1 MKKKRCLS
9 VVIISLLLGISCFIM
24 AGCANKDNED
34 KDDTK
39 IEQNLDKKEDAED
52 FNKKDENLNDYF
64 GFDDKENKTLDS
76 DKDIK
81 DKENIESNN
90 DTKQTNI
97 DETQQLNIDNEINS
111 KDEVKKDDDKNFSD
125 VKSKSSKESNDNSKN
140 KKVKKKSGF
149 KRGIALVAGAVIV
162 AILGGAIGAGGVYYA
177 FKNSIPVST
186 LENNSNT
193 SVNPPAFKGEDGA
206 LTVPQVVEKV
216 TPAVVGVSTKSLV
229 RDQFFNVK
237 EQEGLGSGFIINE
250 DGYVVTN
257 YHVINGAQEVKV
269 IFSDGKEVNAKV
281 VNYDAERDIA
291 VIKITDDVKM
301 PGIAQLGDSSTVK
314 AGEEVIAIGNPLGKE
329 FSSTV
334 TKGIV
339 SSPNRKMK
347 TENGNVL
354 DYIQTD
360 AAINPG
366 NSGGPLINSKGEV
379 IGINTA
385 KKVGEDIEGI
395 GFAIPINEVKTRLG
409 SLSKPILKLGI
420 TARTV
425 TPELAKENKLEE
437 GVYVVG
443 VQEFSPAEKAGLKIG
458 DLIVEFGGKRV
469 KTLEELNQVKSQY
482 NDGDSVPVEIIRD
495 GKKVNL
501 NLTLVAN

>member
-1 MKKKRCLS
+1 MS
-9 VVIISLLLGISCFIM
+9 
-24 AGCANKDNED
+24 
-34 KDDTK
+34 
-39 IEQNLDKKEDAED
+39 D

-111 KDEVKKDDDKNFSD
+111 KDEVKKEDDKNFSD
-125 VKSKSSKESNDNSKN
+125 VKAKSSKESNDNSKN

-301 PGIAQLGDSSTVK
+301 PGIAELGDSSTVK

>member
-1 MKKKRCLS
+1 MS
-9 VVIISLLLGISCFIM
+9 
-24 AGCANKDNED
+24 
-34 KDDTK
+34 
-39 IEQNLDKKEDAED
+39 D

-76 DKDIK
+76 DKDIE
-81 DKENIESNN
+81 DKENIELNN

-97 DETQQLNIDNEINS
+97 DETQQLNIDNKINS
-111 KDEVKKDDDKNFSD
+111 KDEVKREEDKNSSD
-125 VKSKSSKESNDNSKN
+125 IKAKSSKESNDNNKN

-162 AILGGAIGAGGVYYA
+162 AMLGGVIGAGGVYYA
-177 FKNSIPVST
+177 FKNSIPVSK

-193 SVNPPAFKGEDGA
+193 SANPPEFKGEDGA

-250 DGYVVTN
+250 EGYVVTN

-281 VNYDAERDIA
+281 INYDAERDIA
-291 VIKITDDVKM
+291 VIKITGDVKM

-458 DLIVEFGGKRV
+458 DLIIEFGGKRV
-469 KTLEELNQVKSQY
+469 KTLEELNQAKSQY

>member
-1 MKKKRCLS
+1 MS
-9 VVIISLLLGISCFIM
+9 
-24 AGCANKDNED
+24 
-34 KDDTK
+34 
-39 IEQNLDKKEDAED
+39 D

-64 GFDDKENKTLDS
+64 GFDDKENKDLGS
-76 DKDIK
+76 GKDTQ
-81 DKENIESNN
+81 DKENVELNN
-90 DTKQTNI
+90 DTNQTDI
-97 DETQQLNIDNEINS
+97 EQTQHLNIDNEINS

-140 KKVKKKSGF
+140 KKVKKKNGF
-149 KRGIALVAGAVIV
+149 KRGIAMIAGAVIV
-162 AILGGAIGAGGVYYA
+162 AMLGGAIGAGGVYYA
-177 FKNSIPVST
+177 FKNRIPVST
-186 LENNSNT
+186 LENTSNNAA
-193 SVNPPAFKGEDGA
+193 NPPAFKGEDGA

-250 DGYVVTN
+250 EGYVVTN

-281 VNYDAERDIA
+281 INYDAERDIA

-458 DLIVEFGGKRV
+458 DLIIEFGGKRV
-469 KTLEELNQVKSQY
+469 KTLEELNQAKSQY

>member
-1 MKKKRCLS
+1 MS
-9 VVIISLLLGISCFIM
+9 
-24 AGCANKDNED
+24 
-34 KDDTK
+34 
-39 IEQNLDKKEDAED
+39 D

-193 SVNPPAFKGEDGA
+193 SVNPPAFKGEDGE

-250 DGYVVTN
+250 EGYVVTN

>member
-1 MKKKRCLS
+1 MS
-9 VVIISLLLGISCFIM
+9 
-24 AGCANKDNED
+24 
-34 KDDTK
+34 
-39 IEQNLDKKEDAED
+39 D

-111 KDEVKKDDDKNFSD
+111 QDEVKKEDDKNFSD
-125 VKSKSSKESNDNSKN
+125 VKAKSSKESNDNSKN

>member
-1 MKKKRCLS
+1 MS
-9 VVIISLLLGISCFIM
+9 
-24 AGCANKDNED
+24 
-34 KDDTK
+34 
-39 IEQNLDKKEDAED
+39 D

-76 DKDIK
+76 DKDIE
-81 DKENIESNN
+81 DKENIELNN

-97 DETQQLNIDNEINS
+97 DETQQLNIDNKINS
-111 KDEVKKDDDKNFSD
+111 KDEVKREEDKNSSD
-125 VKSKSSKESNDNSKN
+125 IKAKSSKESNDNNKN

-162 AILGGAIGAGGVYYA
+162 AMLGGVIGAGGVYYA
-177 FKNSIPVST
+177 FKNSIPVSK

-193 SVNPPAFKGEDGA
+193 SANPPEFKGEDGA

-250 DGYVVTN
+250 EGYVVTN

-458 DLIVEFGGKRV
+458 DLIIEFGGKRV
-469 KTLEELNQVKSQY
+469 KTLEELNQAKSQY

>member
-1 MKKKRCLS
+1 MS
-9 VVIISLLLGISCFIM
+9 
-24 AGCANKDNED
+24 
-34 KDDTK
+34 
-39 IEQNLDKKEDAED
+39 D

-501 NLTLVAN
+501 NLTLVA

>member
-1 MKKKRCLS
+1 MS
-9 VVIISLLLGISCFIM
+9 
-24 AGCANKDNED
+24 
-34 KDDTK
+34 
-39 IEQNLDKKEDAED
+39 D

-162 AILGGAIGAGGVYYA
+162 AILGGAIGAGGVYYV

-250 DGYVVTN
+250 DGYIVTN

>member
-1 MKKKRCLS
+1 MS
-9 VVIISLLLGISCFIM
+9 
-24 AGCANKDNED
+24 
-34 KDDTK
+34 
-39 IEQNLDKKEDAED
+39 D

-469 KTLEELNQVKSQY
+469 KTLEELNQAKSQY
-482 NDGDSVPVEIIRD
+482 NDGDSVPVEVIRD

>member
-1 MKKKRCLS
+1 MS
-9 VVIISLLLGISCFIM
+9 
-24 AGCANKDNED
+24 
-34 KDDTK
+34 
-39 IEQNLDKKEDAED
+39 D

-111 KDEVKKDDDKNFSD
+111 KDEVKKDDDKNFAD
-125 VKSKSSKESNDNSKN
+125 VKSKSSKESNNNSKN

-149 KRGIALVAGAVIV
+149 KRGLVLVAGAVIV

-193 SVNPPAFKGEDGA
+193 SINPPAFKGEDGA

>member
-1 MKKKRCLS
+1 MS
-9 VVIISLLLGISCFIM
+9 
-24 AGCANKDNED
+24 
-34 KDDTK
+34 
-39 IEQNLDKKEDAED
+39 D

-111 KDEVKKDDDKNFSD
+111 KDEVKKDDDKNFAD
-125 VKSKSSKESNDNSKN
+125 VKSKSSKESNNNSKN

-149 KRGIALVAGAVIV
+149 KRGLVLVAGAVIV

>member
-1 MKKKRCLS
+1 MS
-9 VVIISLLLGISCFIM
+9 
-24 AGCANKDNED
+24 
-34 KDDTK
+34 
-39 IEQNLDKKEDAED
+39 D

-111 KDEVKKDDDKNFSD
+111 KDEVKKEDDKNFSD
-125 VKSKSSKESNDNSKN
+125 VKAKSSKESNDNSKN

-186 LENNSNT
+186 LENNINT

>member
-1 MKKKRCLS
+1 MS
-9 VVIISLLLGISCFIM
+9 
-24 AGCANKDNED
+24 
-34 KDDTK
+34 
-39 IEQNLDKKEDAED
+39 D

-76 DKDIK
+76 DKDIE
-81 DKENIESNN
+81 DKENIELNN

-97 DETQQLNIDNEINS
+97 DETQQLNIDNKINS
-111 KDEVKKDDDKNFSD
+111 KDEVKREEDKNSSD
-125 VKSKSSKESNDNSKN
+125 IKAKSSKESNDNNKN

-162 AILGGAIGAGGVYYA
+162 AMLGGVIGAGGVYYA
-177 FKNSIPVST
+177 FKNSIPVSK

-193 SVNPPAFKGEDGA
+193 SANPPAFKGEDGA

-250 DGYVVTN
+250 EGYVVTN

-281 VNYDAERDIA
+281 INYDAERDIA

-458 DLIVEFGGKRV
+458 DLIIEFGGKRV
-469 KTLEELNQVKSQY
+469 KTLEELNQAKSQY

>member
-1 MKKKRCLS
+1 MS
-9 VVIISLLLGISCFIM
+9 
-24 AGCANKDNED
+24 
-34 KDDTK
+34 
-39 IEQNLDKKEDAED
+39 D

-76 DKDIK
+76 EKDIK
-81 DKENIESNN
+81 DKVNTESNN

-97 DETQQLNIDNEINS
+97 DETQHLNIDNEINS
-111 KDEVKKDDDKNFSD
+111 KEEVKREENT
-125 VKSKSSKESNDNSKN
+125 KSSNEKAKGVKDSNDNSKN

-149 KRGIALVAGAVIV
+149 KRGIALIAGAVIV
-162 AILGGAIGAGGVYYA
+162 AILGGAIGAGGVYCA

-250 DGYVVTN
+250 EGYVVTN

-281 VNYDAERDIA
+281 INYDPERDIA

-458 DLIVEFGGKRV
+458 DLIIEFGGKRV
-469 KTLEELNQVKSQY
+469 KTLEELNQAKSQY

>member
-1 MKKKRCLS
+1 MS
-9 VVIISLLLGISCFIM
+9 
-24 AGCANKDNED
+24 
-34 KDDTK
+34 
-39 IEQNLDKKEDAED
+39 D

-193 SVNPPAFKGEDGA
+193 SVNPPEFKGEDGA

>member
-1 MKKKRCLS
+1 MS
-9 VVIISLLLGISCFIM
+9 
-24 AGCANKDNED
+24 
-34 KDDTK
+34 
-39 IEQNLDKKEDAED
+39 D

-385 KKVGEDIEGI
+385 KKVGEDIDGI
-395 GFAIPINEVKTRLG
+395 GFAFPINEVKWRLG

>member
-1 MKKKRCLS
+1 MS
-9 VVIISLLLGISCFIM
+9 
-24 AGCANKDNED
+24 
-34 KDDTK
+34 
-39 IEQNLDKKEDAED
+39 D

-250 DGYVVTN
+250 EGYVVTN

-281 VNYDAERDIA
+281 INYDPERDIA

>member
-1 MKKKRCLS
+1 MS
-9 VVIISLLLGISCFIM
+9 
-24 AGCANKDNED
+24 
-34 KDDTK
+34 
-39 IEQNLDKKEDAED
+39 D

-64 GFDDKENKTLDS
+64 GFDDKENKTFDS

-111 KDEVKKDDDKNFSD
+111 KDEVKKEDDKNFSD
-125 VKSKSSKESNDNSKN
+125 VKAKSSKESNDNSKN

>member
-1 MKKKRCLS
+1 
-9 VVIISLLLGISCFIM
+9 
-24 AGCANKDNED
+24 
-34 KDDTK
+34 
-39 IEQNLDKKEDAED
+39 
-52 FNKKDENLNDYF
+52 
-64 GFDDKENKTLDS
+64 
-76 DKDIK
+76 
-81 DKENIESNN
+81 
-90 DTKQTNI
+90 
-97 DETQQLNIDNEINS
+97 
-111 KDEVKKDDDKNFSD
+111 
-125 VKSKSSKESNDNSKN
+125 
-140 KKVKKKSGF
+140 
-149 KRGIALVAGAVIV
+149 
-162 AILGGAIGAGGVYYA
+162 
-177 FKNSIPVST
+177 
-186 LENNSNT
+186 
-193 SVNPPAFKGEDGA
+193 
-206 LTVPQVVEKV
+206 
-216 TPAVVGVSTKSLV
+216 
-229 RDQFFNVK
+229 
-237 EQEGLGSGFIINE
+237 
-250 DGYVVTN
+250 
-257 YHVINGAQEVKV
+257 
-269 IFSDGKEVNAKV
+269 
-281 VNYDAERDIA
+281 
-291 VIKITDDVKM
+291 
-301 PGIAQLGDSSTVK
+301 
-314 AGEEVIAIGNPLGKE
+314 
-329 FSSTV
+329 
-334 TKGIV
+334 
-339 SSPNRKMK
+339 MK

-469 KTLEELNQVKSQY
+469 KTLEELNQAKSQY

>member
-1 MKKKRCLS
+1 MS
-9 VVIISLLLGISCFIM
+9 
-24 AGCANKDNED
+24 
-34 KDDTK
+34 
-39 IEQNLDKKEDAED
+39 D

-97 DETQQLNIDNEINS
+97 DETQHLNIDNEINS

>member
-1 MKKKRCLS
+1 MS
-9 VVIISLLLGISCFIM
+9 
-24 AGCANKDNED
+24 
-34 KDDTK
+34 
-39 IEQNLDKKEDAED
+39 D

-291 VIKITDDVKM
+291 VIKITDDVRM

>member
-1 MKKKRCLS
+1 MS
-9 VVIISLLLGISCFIM
+9 
-24 AGCANKDNED
+24 
-34 KDDTK
+34 
-39 IEQNLDKKEDAED
+39 D

-76 DKDIK
+76 EKDIK
-81 DKENIESNN
+81 DKVNTESNN

-97 DETQQLNIDNEINS
+97 DETQHLNIDNEINS
-111 KDEVKKDDDKNFSD
+111 KEEVKREENTESSHEKAKGVKD
-125 VKSKSSKESNDNSKN
+125 SNDNSKN

-149 KRGIALVAGAVIV
+149 KRGIALIAGAVIV
-162 AILGGAIGAGGVYYA
+162 AILGGAIGAGGVYCA

-250 DGYVVTN
+250 EGYVVTN

-281 VNYDAERDIA
+281 INYDPERDIA

-458 DLIVEFGGKRV
+458 DLIIEFGGKRV
-469 KTLEELNQVKSQY
+469 KTLEELNQAKSQY

-495 GKKVNL
+495 GKKVDL

>member
-1 MKKKRCLS
+1 MS
-9 VVIISLLLGISCFIM
+9 
-24 AGCANKDNED
+24 
-34 KDDTK
+34 
-39 IEQNLDKKEDAED
+39 D

-76 DKDIK
+76 DKDIE

-90 DTKQTNI
+90 DTKQTKI
-97 DETQQLNIDNEINS
+97 DETQQLNIDNKINS
-111 KDEVKKDDDKNFSD
+111 KDEVKKEDDKNSSD
-125 VKSKSSKESNDNSKN
+125 IKAKSSKESNDNNKN

-186 LENNSNT
+186 LENNSNA

-469 KTLEELNQVKSQY
+469 KTLEELNQAKSQY
-482 NDGDSVPVEIIRD
+482 NDGDSVPVEVIRD

>member
-1 MKKKRCLS
+1 MS
-9 VVIISLLLGISCFIM
+9 
-24 AGCANKDNED
+24 
-34 KDDTK
+34 
-39 IEQNLDKKEDAED
+39 D

-76 DKDIK
+76 EKDIK
-81 DKENIESNN
+81 DKVNTESNN

-97 DETQQLNIDNEINS
+97 DETQHLNIDNEINS
-111 KDEVKKDDDKNFSD
+111 KEEVKREENT
-125 VKSKSSKESNDNSKN
+125 KSSHEKAKGVKDSNDNSKN

-149 KRGIALVAGAVIV
+149 KRGIALIAGAVIV
-162 AILGGAIGAGGVYYA
+162 AILGGAIGAGGVYCA

-250 DGYVVTN
+250 EGYVVTN

-281 VNYDAERDIA
+281 INYDPERDIA

-301 PGIAQLGDSSTVK
+301 PGIAELGDSSTVK

-458 DLIVEFGGKRV
+458 DLIIEFGGKRV
-469 KTLEELNQVKSQY
+469 KTLEELNQAKSQY

-495 GKKVNL
+495 GKKVDL

>member
-1 MKKKRCLS
+1 MS
-9 VVIISLLLGISCFIM
+9 
-24 AGCANKDNED
+24 
-34 KDDTK
+34 
-39 IEQNLDKKEDAED
+39 D

-193 SVNPPAFKGEDGA
+193 SVNPPAFKGKDGA

>member
-1 MKKKRCLS
+1 MS
-9 VVIISLLLGISCFIM
+9 
-24 AGCANKDNED
+24 
-34 KDDTK
+34 
-39 IEQNLDKKEDAED
+39 D

-111 KDEVKKDDDKNFSD
+111 KDEVKKDDDKNFAD

>member
-1 MKKKRCLS
+1 MS
-9 VVIISLLLGISCFIM
+9 
-24 AGCANKDNED
+24 
-34 KDDTK
+34 
-39 IEQNLDKKEDAED
+39 D

-90 DTKQTNI
+90 DKKQTNI

-111 KDEVKKDDDKNFSD
+111 KDEVKKDDDKNFAD
-125 VKSKSSKESNDNSKN
+125 VKSKSSKESNNNSKN

-149 KRGIALVAGAVIV
+149 KRGLVLVAGAVIV

>member
-1 MKKKRCLS
+1 MS
-9 VVIISLLLGISCFIM
+9 
-24 AGCANKDNED
+24 
-34 KDDTK
+34 
-39 IEQNLDKKEDAED
+39 D

-64 GFDDKENKTLDS
+64 GFDEKENKNLDS
-76 DKDIK
+76 DKSTENKEKVEIK
-81 DKENIESNN
+81 N
-90 DTKQTNI
+90 DTQQQNI
-97 DETQQLNIDNEINS
+97 DETQQLNIDEEIITNEEN
-111 KDEVKKDDDKNFSD
+111 KDENLNSHDTKED
-125 VKSKSSKESNDNSKN
+125 VNKSKNELKK
-140 KKVKKKSGF
+140 KKVKKKSSL
-149 KRGIALVAGAVIV
+149 KKGIAIIAGVIIV
-162 AILGGAIGAGGVYYA
+162 AILGGAVGAGGVYYA
-177 FKNSIPVST
+177 FKNSIPANT
-186 LENNSNT
+186 LDGNGGT
-193 SVNPPAFKGEDGA
+193 ANPPSFKGEDGA

-250 DGYVVTN
+250 EGYVVTN

-301 PGIAQLGDSSTVK
+301 PGIAQLGDSATVK

-339 SSPNRKMK
+339 SSPNRKMS

-425 TPELAKENKLEE
+425 TPELAKENSLEE

-458 DLIVEFGGKRV
+458 DLIIEFGGKRV
-469 KTLEELNQVKSQY
+469 KTLEELNQSKAQY
-482 NDGDSVPVEIIRD
+482 NDGDSVPVQIIRD

>member
-1 MKKKRCLS
+1 MS
-9 VVIISLLLGISCFIM
+9 
-24 AGCANKDNED
+24 
-34 KDDTK
+34 
-39 IEQNLDKKEDAED
+39 D

-193 SVNPPAFKGEDGA
+193 SVNPPAFKVEDGA

>member
-1 MKKKRCLS
+1 MS
-9 VVIISLLLGISCFIM
+9 
-24 AGCANKDNED
+24 
-34 KDDTK
+34 
-39 IEQNLDKKEDAED
+39 D

-458 DLIVEFGGKRV
+458 DLIVEFGGIRV

>member
-1 MKKKRCLS
+1 MS
-9 VVIISLLLGISCFIM
+9 
-24 AGCANKDNED
+24 
-34 KDDTK
+34 
-39 IEQNLDKKEDAED
+39 D
-52 FNKKDENLNDYF
+52 FNKKNENLNDYF

-193 SVNPPAFKGEDGA
+193 SVNPPAFKGEDGE

>member
-1 MKKKRCLS
+1 MS
-9 VVIISLLLGISCFIM
+9 
-24 AGCANKDNED
+24 
-34 KDDTK
+34 
-39 IEQNLDKKEDAED
+39 D

-76 DKDIK
+76 EKDIK
-81 DKENIESNN
+81 DKVNTESNN

-97 DETQQLNIDNEINS
+97 DETQHLNIDNEIN
-111 KDEVKKDDDKNFSD
+111 
-125 VKSKSSKESNDNSKN
+125 SKESNDNSKN

>member
-1 MKKKRCLS
+1 MS
-9 VVIISLLLGISCFIM
+9 
-24 AGCANKDNED
+24 
-34 KDDTK
+34 
-39 IEQNLDKKEDAED
+39 D

-64 GFDDKENKTLDS
+64 GFDDKENKDLGS
-76 DKDIK
+76 GKDTQ
-81 DKENIESNN
+81 DKENVELNN
-90 DTKQTNI
+90 DTNQTDI
-97 DETQQLNIDNEINS
+97 EQTQHLNIDDKINS
-111 KDEVKKDDDKNFSD
+111 KEEVKQEEDPKVSD
-125 VKSKSSKESNDNSKN
+125 VKAKSLKESNDNSKN
-140 KKVKKKSGF
+140 KKIKKKNGF
-149 KRGIALVAGAVIV
+149 KRGIAMIAGAVIV
-162 AILGGAIGAGGVYYA
+162 AMLGGAIGAGGVYYA
-177 FKNSIPVST
+177 FKNRIPVST
-186 LENNSNT
+186 LENTSNNAA
-193 SVNPPAFKGEDGA
+193 NPPAFKGEDGA

-250 DGYVVTN
+250 EGYVVTN

-281 VNYDAERDIA
+281 INYDAERDIA

-458 DLIVEFGGKRV
+458 DLIIEFGGKRV
-469 KTLEELNQVKSQY
+469 KTLEELNQAKSQY

>member
-1 MKKKRCLS
+1 MS
-9 VVIISLLLGISCFIM
+9 
-24 AGCANKDNED
+24 
-34 KDDTK
+34 
-39 IEQNLDKKEDAED
+39 D

-76 DKDIK
+76 DKDIE

-97 DETQQLNIDNEINS
+97 DETQQLNIDNKINS
-111 KDEVKKDDDKNFSD
+111 KDEVKREEDKNFSD
-125 VKSKSSKESNDNSKN
+125 VKAKSSKESNDNRKN

-162 AILGGAIGAGGVYYA
+162 AMLGGVIGAGGVYYA

-458 DLIVEFGGKRV
+458 DLIIEFGGKRV
-469 KTLEELNQVKSQY
+469 KTLEELNQAKSQY
-482 NDGDSVPVEIIRD
+482 NDGDSVPVEVIRD

>member
-1 MKKKRCLS
+1 MS
-9 VVIISLLLGISCFIM
+9 
-24 AGCANKDNED
+24 
-34 KDDTK
+34 
-39 IEQNLDKKEDAED
+39 D

-76 DKDIK
+76 EKDIK
-81 DKENIESNN
+81 DKVNTESNN

-97 DETQQLNIDNEINS
+97 DETQHLNIDNEINS
-111 KDEVKKDDDKNFSD
+111 KEEVKREENTESSHEKAKGVKD
-125 VKSKSSKESNDNSKN
+125 SNDNSKN

-149 KRGIALVAGAVIV
+149 KRGIALIAGAVIV
-162 AILGGAIGAGGVYYA
+162 AILGGAIGAGGVYCA

-250 DGYVVTN
+250 EGYVVTN

-281 VNYDAERDIA
+281 INYDPERDIA

-301 PGIAQLGDSSTVK
+301 PGIAELGDSSTVK

-458 DLIVEFGGKRV
+458 DLIIEFGGKRV
-469 KTLEELNQVKSQY
+469 KTLEELNQAKSQY

-495 GKKVNL
+495 GKKVDL

>member
-1 MKKKRCLS
+1 MS
-9 VVIISLLLGISCFIM
+9 
-24 AGCANKDNED
+24 
-34 KDDTK
+34 
-39 IEQNLDKKEDAED
+39 D

-97 DETQQLNIDNEINS
+97 DETQHLNIDNEINS
-111 KDEVKKDDDKNFSD
+111 KDEVKQEEDKNFSD
-125 VKSKSSKESNDNSKN
+125 VKVKSLKESNDSSKN
-140 KKVKKKSGF
+140 KKVKKKNGF
-149 KRGIALVAGAVIV
+149 KRGIAIIAGAVIV
-162 AILGGAIGAGGVYYA
+162 AMLGGAIGAGGVYYA

-186 LENNSNT
+186 LENTSNNAA
-193 SVNPPAFKGEDGA
+193 NPPAFKGEDGA

-250 DGYVVTN
+250 EGYVVTN

-458 DLIVEFGGKRV
+458 DLIIEFGGKRV
-469 KTLEELNQVKSQY
+469 KTLEELNQAKSQY

-495 GKKVNL
+495 GKKVNI

>member
-1 MKKKRCLS
+1 MS
-9 VVIISLLLGISCFIM
+9 
-24 AGCANKDNED
+24 
-34 KDDTK
+34 
-39 IEQNLDKKEDAED
+39 D

-111 KDEVKKDDDKNFSD
+111 KDEVKKDDDKNFAD
-125 VKSKSSKESNDNSKN
+125 VKSKSSKESNNNSKN

-149 KRGIALVAGAVIV
+149 KRGLVLVAGAVIV

-193 SVNPPAFKGEDGA
+193 SVNPPAFKGEDGE

>member
-1 MKKKRCLS
+1 MS
-9 VVIISLLLGISCFIM
+9 
-24 AGCANKDNED
+24 
-34 KDDTK
+34 
-39 IEQNLDKKEDAED
+39 D

-193 SVNPPAFKGEDGA
+193 SVNPPAFKGEGGA